1 MNLKGYYF
9 ITDPHYSQKG
19 VLIDIQTAL
28 DCGVRII
35 QYRDK
40 NKSVRQ
46 KLIIATA
53 ASELCHSYKAILI
66 VNDSVELAWAVSA
79 DGVNVGQNDLPPDL
93 AGRMLGDDK
102 IIGVS
107 VSTPDEARWVVQH
120 ASYLGIGPV
129 FATRTKADAAT
140 PMGLELIK
148 QIRAVTPLPIAA
160 IGGIDFTNVR
170 DVLLAGAD
178 MVCSIAA
185 VYHAETLDK
194 GIKEMV
200 KICNEVKK

>member
-1 MNLKGYYF
+1 L
-9 ITDPHYSQKG
+9 S
-19 VLIDIQTAL
+19 DIQTAL
-28 DCGVRII
+28 DCGVRLI

-40 NKSVRQ
+40 NKPVRE
-46 KLIIATA
+46 KLAIAA
-53 ASELCHSYKAILI
+53 AALELCHAYKSILI
-66 VNDSVELAWAVSA
+66 INDSVETAWSVSA
-79 DGVNVGQNDLPPDL
+79 DGVNLGQNDLPPDIARRL
-93 AGRMLGDDK
+93 MGPEK

-107 VSTPDEARWVVQH
+107 VSTLAEAQTAALS
-120 ASYLGIGPV
+120 ASYLGVGPI
-129 FATRTKADAAT
+129 FTTLTKTDAAS
-140 PMGLELIK
+140 PVGLEFLKKIK
-148 QIRAVTPLPIAA
+148 AITHLPIAA

-185 VYHAETLDK
+185 VYQAETLEK